1 MTWQIN
7 PEDLKAIELLD
18 LKGFQSLTDLV
29 REIYGIELGED
40 GKDDN
45 KDRLKKINRF
55 KKHLSIMVEEGFIEK
70 STAKT
75 ESSNHPITV
84 YSISKEIIRGKGIL
98 LVFAESGLDVTEVGR
113 ILKGTKP
120 DGTAMILPLSITT

>member
-1 MTWQIN
+1 MVWKIN

-29 REIYGIELGED
+29 REIYGIEIGED

-55 KKHLSIMVEEGFIEK
+55 KKHLSIMVDEGFIEK

-75 ESSNHPITV
+75 ESSNHPVTV
-84 YSISKEIIRGKGIL
+84 YAISKDIIRGKGIL
-98 LVFAESGLDVTEVGR
+98 LILNDDGVDLTEIGR
-113 ILKGTKP
+113 ILKIIKS
-120 DGTAMILPLSITT
+120 DGKAAILPLSL

>member
-1 MTWQIN
+1 MAWQIN
-7 PEDLKAIELLD
+7 PEDLKAIEILD
-18 LKGFQSLTDLV
+18 AEGSRSLTDLV
-29 REIYGIELGED
+29 REIYGIEMGED

-45 KDRLKKINRF
+45 KDRLKKLNRF
-55 KKHLSIMVEEGFIEK
+55 KKHLNIMVAEGFIEK

-98 LVFAESGLDVTEVGR
+98 LILNDDGIDLTEIGR
-113 ILKGTKP
+113 ILKVIKV
-120 DGTAMILPLSITT
+120 DGKAAILPLSV

>member
-1 MTWQIN
+1 MAWKIN

-29 REIYGIELGED
+29 REIYGIEMGED

-98 LVFAESGLDVTEVGR
+98 LILNDDGVDLTEIGR
-113 ILKGTKP
+113 ILKVIKP
-120 DGTAMILPLSITT
+120 DGKAAILPLSI

>member
-7 PEDLKAIELLD
+7 PEDLKAIEILD
-18 LKGFQSLTDLV
+18 AEGSRSLTDLV
-29 REIYGIELGED
+29 REIYGIDVGED

-55 KKHLSIMVEEGFIEK
+55 KKHLSIMVNEGFLEK
-70 STAKT
+70 GTAKT

-84 YSISKEIIRGKGIL
+84 YSISKDIIRGKGIL
-98 LVFAESGLDVTEVGR
+98 LILNDDGIDLTEIGR
-113 ILKGTKP
+113 ILKVIKA
-120 DGTAMILPLSITT
+120 DGKAAILPLSV